1 MARYYDMNHLKEM
14 IEAKADTVINGAETF
29 HYIAKWLDLLPP
41 ADVVPRAEA
50 EATLKQYKDTIKS
63 EVDRLEYKLAG
74 VMWSVDKW
82 LEGDELNQDEVNRAI
97 TMREKTLR
105 IAEELQAEVE
115 LERAN
120 SQSWENL
127 YNHDVKELSD
137 NLSMV
142 IEKLESAESEVARE
156 IFKEVQSCLI
166 KRHWNELD
174 IVSFEFDAVKFA
186 EIKKKYTEG
195 GEG

>member
-1 MARYYDMNHLKEM
+1 MARYIDADELYKKIFPLDLVDKRLYTIN
-14 IEAKADTVINGAETF
+14 AKAVADA
-29 HYIAKWLDLLPP
+29 IAKTPT
-41 ADVVPRAEA
+41 ADVVPRAE
-50 EATLKQYKDTIKS
+50 
-63 EVDRLEYKLAG
+63 VNNLEYTLAG

-105 IAEELQAEVE
+105 IVEELQAEVE

-186 EIKKKYTEG
+186 EVKKKYTEG

>member
-14 IEAKADTVINGAETF
+14 IEAKADTVINGAEAF

-41 ADVVPRAEA
+41 ADVVPRAE
-50 EATLKQYKDTIKS
+50 
-63 EVDRLEYKLAG
+63 VNNLEYTRAG
-74 VMWSVDKW
+74 VMWSIDKW
-82 LEGDELNQDEVNRAI
+82 LEGDELNQDEVNRAA
-97 TMREKTLR
+97 TMRKKTLQ
-105 IAEELQAEVE
+105 IVEGLQAEVE

-142 IEKLESAESEVARE
+142 IEKLESAESEVAME

-186 EIKKKYTEG
+186 EVKKKYTEG
-195 GEG
+195 GDG